1 MDRLAAN
8 DYFREAMTIL
18 ANSGPEALTIS
29 ALCDSFMVTKGSF
42 YHHFDGMPGFVTRLL
57 AFWETEHS
65 ERLIRLSAD
74 EPDPVRRVPL
84 LTEIAVSLPHDT
96 EAAFRAWARSNPEVG
111 VVQRRVDARR
121 QKHLVQAFRA
131 LGHDRPQAQLL
142 AQMAMAVLV
151 GVQQLQH
158 PVERLVLRQMLER
171 LNELV
176 LSGLPDEAVQ
186 ALASSRSAS

>member
-8 DYFREAMTIL
+8 DYFREAMSIL
-18 ANSGPEALTIS
+18 AVGGPEALTIG
-29 ALCDSFMVTKGSF
+29 ALCDRFMVTKGSF
-42 YHHFDGMPGFVTRLL
+42 YHHFGGMPGFVTSLL
-57 AFWETEHS
+57 AFWENEHS
-65 ERLIRLSAD
+65 ERLIQLSLD

-84 LTEIAVSLPHDT
+84 LTEIAVNLPHDT
-96 EAAFRAWARSNPEVG
+96 EAAFRAWARSNPEVAL
-111 VVQRRVDARR
+111 VQRRVDARR

-131 LGHDRPQAQLL
+131 LGHDRSQAVLL

-158 PVERLVLRQMLER
+158 PVERMQLRQMFER

-176 LSGLPDEAVQ
+176 LAGLDAQVRPEGDAPRRVG
-186 ALASSRSAS
+186 